1 MNELEVLGKI
11 QPGQKLSFKCG
22 TVEIVDNPSR
32 IGRWLS
38 GDNKRTT
45 LEGVTRIIEAAI
57 TEGRPINSDV
67 VKGLDNLRLTY
78 CTSKSVDI
86 KLAELQIRIKEH
98 SYQLMLKPWS
108 N

>member
-1 MNELEVLGKI
+1 MSELEVLGNI

-45 LEGVTRIIEAAI
+45 LEGISRIIETAI
-57 TEGRPINSDV
+57 SEGLPISSDV
-67 VKGLDNLRLTY
+67 LRGLDNLRLTY

-86 KLAELQIRIKEH
+86 KLAELQKRIKDH
-98 SYQLMLKPWS
+98 SYELLLKPFS
-108 N
+108 P

>member
-1 MNELEVLGKI
+1 MSELEVLGKI

-38 GDNKRTT
+38 GENKRTT
-45 LEGVTRIIEAAI
+45 LEGVTRIIEVAI
-57 TEGRPINSDV
+57 SEGLPISSDV
-67 VKGLDNLRLTY
+67 IKGLDNLRLTY

-108 N
+108 

>member
-38 GDNKRTT
+38 GENKRTT
-45 LEGVTRIIEAAI
+45 LEGVTRIIEVAI
-57 TEGRPINSDV
+57 SEGLPISSDV
-67 VKGLDNLRLTY
+67 IKGLDNLRLTY

-86 KLAELQIRIKEH
+86 KLAELQKRIKDH
-98 SYQLMLKPWS
+98 SYELLLKPFS
-108 N
+108 K